1 MAWPSKNHLENLGEI
16 LVRLHWWLQPDTILT
31 ELPYDL
37 EFVSKTDIERFAD
50 WCRSAVSKD
59 ELEQGRYNINKPL
72 IKFFVEKNFPE
83 LNPEKQKEKVETL
96 HQKLYILLKLPNY
109 EKIILN
115 TANVNKIID
124 LLNNIPGESHFEKT
138 AKKIKIAVAL
148 KWLQDEELSKNLT
161 KPTNDFIRRV
171 GDFYGRAKKGE
182 HITASEIGIYNPP
195 EDDKKKI
202 VDDFERKVELALM
215 SASQEI
221 KEAKGRYETED
232 EYGPFAN
239 IIEVI
244 KRLEKYIEGK
254 QDSDYDYIEHFKD
267 IIFLVIILNYIQD
280 PYIKITEE
288 AKKLLKTILPIYTRY
303 KEFKNI

>member
-1 MAWPSKNHLENLGEI
+1 
-16 LVRLHWWLQPDTILT
+16 
-31 ELPYDL
+31 
-37 EFVSKTDIERFAD
+37 
-50 WCRSAVSKD
+50 
-59 ELEQGRYNINKPL
+59 
-72 IKFFVEKNFPE
+72 
-83 LNPEKQKEKVETL
+83 
-96 HQKLYILLKLPNY
+96 
-109 EKIILN
+109 
-115 TANVNKIID
+115 
-124 LLNNIPGESHFEKT
+124 
-138 AKKIKIAVAL
+138 
-148 KWLQDEELSKNLT
+148 
-161 KPTNDFIRRV
+161 
-171 GDFYGRAKKGE
+171 
-182 HITASEIGIYNPP
+182 
-195 EDDKKKI
+195 
-202 VDDFERKVELALM
+202 M